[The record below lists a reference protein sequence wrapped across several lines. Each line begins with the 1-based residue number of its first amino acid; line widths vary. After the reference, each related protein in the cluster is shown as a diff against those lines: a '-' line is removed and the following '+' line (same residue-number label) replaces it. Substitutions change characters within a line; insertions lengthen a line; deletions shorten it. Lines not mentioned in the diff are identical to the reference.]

1 MLLSARQL
9 SKRPRIG
16 FKVKLQANFKV
27 IKLLRCHS
35 SKYRI
40 FLSLSGIMAGGT
52 RAIYSS
58 VEGAEDS
65 TIGGME
71 AVDNYG
77 IKAGDVV
84 IGWFMLDSNYV

>member
-1 MLLSARQL
+1 
-9 SKRPRIG
+9 
-16 FKVKLQANFKV
+16 
-27 IKLLRCHS
+27 
-35 SKYRI
+35 
-40 FLSLSGIMAGGT
+40 MAGGT